1 MKPTQEYKV
10 WIIDTDGSER
20 LGGVFFAKSK
30 GHAMVIAK
38 ASGIKKINSVELVI
52 K

>member
-1 MKPTQEYKV
+1 MKTSQEYKV

-20 LGGVFFAKSK
+20 LGGTFFAKSK
-30 GHAMVIAK
+30 GHALVLAK
-38 ASGIKKINSVELVI
+38 AWGLKKINSVELLI